1 MTGGAFKNSSNL
13 LGRRREIEELEET
26 CSKALVQIEKIQN
39 ELALKESLAQEKKGE
54 LEQLKTRLQKLALQ
68 ENTIRMNISQL
79 EDKKAEIAD
88 SSGDLVREHGQL
100 EEQVKEIAQSRSV
113 LEDDTL
119 GLELKNSQAN
129 KEIEEKSLCLEDAK
143 KERETAA
150 AALSAIQMETA
161 NLTQKQD
168 FIKENTIRVRG
179 EIRKLE
185 EEFLSLKAGSG
196 SSEQIILGKKQ
207 EIEQIREQIS
217 CARTRMEELE
227 AVIAGHTARKEA
239 MASEQKGFFA
249 RREEL
254 TARLAELDKDMFR
267 VQAGQEKLEEKL
279 EASTSYMWTEYEMTF
294 STALELKKEEYQSA
308 PQVRKRIDELKARIK
323 GLGNINV
330 NSIEDYKEV
339 SERYEFMK
347 TQYEDLTQAQGELE
361 KIIEEL
367 DMGMRRQFQEK
378 FAEIR
383 AEFDK
388 VFRELFGGGRGTL
401 ELMEDEDILEAGIQI
416 IAQPPGKKL
425 QNMMQLSGGEK
436 ALTAISLL
444 FAIQNLKPSPFCLLD
459 EIEAALDDSNVDR
472 FAGYLHKL
480 IKNTQFIVITHRRGT
495 MMAADRLYGIT
506 MQEKGVSTLV
516 SVNLIA
522 DDLEN

>member
-1 MTGGAFKNSSNL
+1 METDGQYEGLIRYLLGRVVVVDTIDNAIALARKFQYSLRIVTLEGELLSAGGSMTGGAFKNSSNL

-88 SSGDLVREHGQL
+88 SSGNLVREHGQL

-217 CARTRMEELE
+217 CARTRMTIVSSELC
-227 AVIAGHTARKEA
+227 
-239 MASEQKGFFA
+239 
-249 RREEL
+249 
-254 TARLAELDKDMFR
+254 AE
-267 VQAGQEKLEEKL
+267 
-279 EASTSYMWTEYEMTF
+279 
-294 STALELKKEEYQSA
+294 
-308 PQVRKRIDELKARIK
+308 
-323 GLGNINV
+323 
-330 NSIEDYKEV
+330 
-339 SERYEFMK
+339 
-347 TQYEDLTQAQGELE
+347 
-361 KIIEEL
+361 
-367 DMGMRRQFQEK
+367 
-378 FAEIR
+378 
-383 AEFDK
+383 
-388 VFRELFGGGRGTL
+388 
-401 ELMEDEDILEAGIQI
+401 
-416 IAQPPGKKL
+416 
-425 QNMMQLSGGEK
+425 
-436 ALTAISLL
+436 
-444 FAIQNLKPSPFCLLD
+444 
-459 EIEAALDDSNVDR
+459 
-472 FAGYLHKL
+472 
-480 IKNTQFIVITHRRGT
+480 
-495 MMAADRLYGIT
+495 
-506 MQEKGVSTLV
+506 
-516 SVNLIA
+516 
-522 DDLEN
+522 